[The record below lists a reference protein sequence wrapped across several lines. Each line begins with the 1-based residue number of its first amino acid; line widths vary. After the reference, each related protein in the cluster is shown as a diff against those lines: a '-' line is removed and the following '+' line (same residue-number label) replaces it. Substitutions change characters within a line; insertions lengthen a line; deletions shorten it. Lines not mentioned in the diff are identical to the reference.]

1 MIVCICHRVSDRD
14 IARAVRAGCDSFEA
28 LQDDLRVATAC
39 GACHDCASATF
50 REHTLPAGARVGVLG
65 GVLAGV
71 RAGVLAGVLADISG
85 PAAPGQAAVQHAVP
99 MPMPMRM
106 PTPLRRHAAVAHVT
120 A

>member
-50 REHTLPAGARVGVLG
+50 REHTLPASARVGVL
-65 GVLAGV
+65 V
-71 RAGVLAGVLADISG
+71 GVLADTSG
-85 PAAPGQAAVQHAVP
+85 PAAPGQAAVQHAL
-99 MPMPMRM
+99 PMPMRM
-106 PTPLRRHAAVAHVT
+106 PTPLRRHAAAAHVT

>member
-50 REHTLPAGARVGVLG
+50 REHALP
-65 GVLAGV
+65 
-71 RAGVLAGVLADISG
+71 AGVLAGAA
-85 PAAPGQAAVQHAVP
+85 AAPGHDAGLRAVP
-99 MPMPMRM
+99 MRL
-106 PTPLRRHAAVAHVT
+106 PTPLRRQPVASLGT

>member
-50 REHTLPAGARVGVLG
+50 REHTLPAGARVGESG
-65 GVLAGV
+65 GVLADG
-71 RAGVLAGVLADISG
+71 LAGTSG
-85 PAAPGQAAVQHAVP
+85 PAAPGQAAGQHAV
-99 MPMPMRM
+99 PMPMRM
-106 PTPLRRHAAVAHVT
+106 PTPLRRHAAAAHVT

>member
-50 REHTLPAGARVGVLG
+50 REHTLPAGARVGESG
-65 GVLAGV
+65 GVLAD
-71 RAGVLAGVLADISG
+71 VLADGLAGTSG
-85 PAAPGQAAVQHAVP
+85 SAAPGQAAGQHAVP

>member
-65 GVLAGV
+65 GV
-71 RAGVLAGVLADISG
+71 RAGVLADISG